1 MKAFGKLSFI
11 YLCIYFVQVY
21 KTNLYSVFKQLSLY
35 LLFHFLTQGILSQC
49 LKFEGCFNGVFSWLK
64 PNVIFDVATKV
75 RYASLAEF
83 LFFGWERIVQF
94 SKVFLFLMIAEVYT
108 ARFEIWHKILQIN
121 FDFKIIYIFSIHL
134 FQYFS
139 QYSLY
144 CCSGIFQC

>member
-21 KTNLYSVFKQLSLY
+21 KQIFKQLSLY

-64 PNVIFDVATKV
+64 TKCHFWCCYKSEICKLGRVFVLLLRKNSSVFKGIFIFNDSWGLHCQIWNLTQN
-75 RYASLAEF
+75 LAN
-83 LFFGWERIVQF
+83 QF
-94 SKVFLFLMIAEVYT
+94 WF
-108 ARFEIWHKILQIN
+108 QN
-121 FDFKIIYIFSIHL
+121 NIYIFHTFISI
-134 FQYFS
+134 FFS
-139 QYSLY
+139 ILITHY